1 MAGWRDGRG
10 RECGFQKL
18 AVKKEVVNIFKWRRT
33 MVEEVSVSSLEVGR
47 LNVANLVKTI
57 FVVGGK
63 QKMIHYCVVSSSR

>member
-1 MAGWRDGRG
+1 M
-10 RECGFQKL
+10 
-18 AVKKEVVNIFKWRRT
+18 
-33 MVEEVSVSSLEVGR
+33 SSLEVGW